1 MSYDDLE
8 INDGGMAPIAYVEMI
23 KSDTLSERRDFLKRS
38 LLSYC
43 SRDTEAEVQLFK
55 KLQSA

>member
-8 INDGGMAPIAYVEMI
+8 ISDGSMAPIAYAEI
-23 KSDTLSERRDFLKRS
+23 IRTDTPSERRDFLRRS
-38 LLSYC
+38 LLAYC